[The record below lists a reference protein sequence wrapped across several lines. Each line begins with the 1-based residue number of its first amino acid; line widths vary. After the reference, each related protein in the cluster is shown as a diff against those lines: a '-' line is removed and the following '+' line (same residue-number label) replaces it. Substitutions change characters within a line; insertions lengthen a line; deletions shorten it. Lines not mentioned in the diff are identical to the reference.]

1 MPDAS
6 MFNFVV
12 GALAQ
17 TSQDGPLG
25 VPVVSIGSIGGEVL
39 NWAVAAFGAP
49 VAALLSAWLLRLF
62 RLAGAQLTDTEKEQ
76 LQKIIV
82 NGLNGAAADVSQK
95 MRGKGAIEIK
105 NQIIADA
112 VKYAQKYGA
121 ETLKALRVDPQ
132 SGEVVAAIRA
142 RIETALN
149 DPEQPTPEVIT
160 PPSGLKIASR
170 SAAP

>member
-1 MPDAS
+1 ML
-6 MFNFVV
+6 MLNFVV

-76 LQKIIV
+76 L
-82 NGLNGAAADVSQK
+82 
-95 MRGKGAIEIK
+95 
-105 NQIIADA
+105 
-112 VKYAQKYGA
+112 
-121 ETLKALRVDPQ
+121 
-132 SGEVVAAIRA
+132 
-142 RIETALN
+142 
-149 DPEQPTPEVIT
+149 
-160 PPSGLKIASR
+160 
-170 SAAP
+170 